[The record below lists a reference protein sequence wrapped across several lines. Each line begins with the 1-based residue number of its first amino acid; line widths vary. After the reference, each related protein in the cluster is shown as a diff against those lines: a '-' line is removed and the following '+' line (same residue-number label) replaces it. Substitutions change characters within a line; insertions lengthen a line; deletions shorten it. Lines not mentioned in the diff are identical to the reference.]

1 MNNEP
6 NYEDGVKDER
16 ARCET
21 ICEFW
26 KQPAYIAT
34 RYGQIDDAGMKV
46 LLRVIALI
54 EEDIASGR
62 LPGRS

>member
-1 MNNEP
+1 MNGEP
-6 NYEDGVKDER
+6 SYEDGVKDER

-26 KQPAYIAT
+26 KQSAYIAT
-34 RYGQIDDAGMKV
+34 RYGDIDAASMKV
-46 LLRVIALI
+46 LLRVVTLM